1 MAGEDSLKGLFH
13 FICFMECFVWEI
25 SAPGLKKKTG
35 FRTTVARQEEDSEIE
50 TIEFEI
56 PEIDDP
62 DTETWEKSGR
72 AGRGRFWCG

>member
-1 MAGEDSLKGLFH
+1 MFH
-13 FICFMECFVWEI
+13 GVLCLGNF
-25 SAPGLKKKTG
+25 SPRSKKKFPG

-72 AGRGRFWCG
+72 AGRGKVFVWLSFFER

>member
-1 MAGEDSLKGLFH
+1 MFCLGFFSPRSQQKL
-13 FICFMECFVWEI
+13 
-25 SAPGLKKKTG
+25 PG

-62 DTETWEKSGR
+62 DTETWEMSGR
-72 AGRGRFWCG
+72 AGRGKVLVWLVFF